1 MSNLFAGAP
10 LPKRFDPVQPADLT
24 GVQFAARVADIR
36 DREMERRFELAQEL
50 RRQDIN
56 TLAGYDLA
64 AIGQFRELVQPMVAE
79 LSEELVNGDLNA
91 VEARARVQEVG
102 REYNRYK
109 TGHFAAIKPG
119 FDQFKS
125 IVTDPKEKEA
135 FEEANYAFGETITTG
150 LDDYYM
156 RLDIATNRMF
166 EPGSLQVD
174 PVTGQRTVVD
184 LRTGMRVVPEDL
196 TGFGDPSAFVQYAT
210 EMQDMGTLLTWA
222 KDKATQDQIK
232 LNTGNWTSEDAETVY
247 RFGLTGQEKNSRTHR
262 IQALATVEEIN
273 NISISDFLKR
283 AFMVA
288 DINDLQKE
296 IVSRDGRLLISRK
309 EYEGLTDEQKRQYQ
323 SDSGKPNQN
332 PLHAIYMQAQES
344 FLEESKFPFV
354 EPRDPK
360 DSGSGSTSKKP
371 VYELADAIEFEGA
384 STVNLQTVT
393 ALGDRNEP
401 LSQED
406 AQEEL
411 GLDRPLSEVLTGV
424 KGWTYTLRALRDQKI
439 SLVNP
444 NYVLATSEAEA
455 DRKYDG
461 EFEPFGPLIMGNLKL
476 DRVTFLENGSV
487 LITNASNE
495 KGNLLNNVL
504 LRKKENKTEII
515 QIMQAIQ
522 EAYALPQL
530 TEELMAS
537 GEARKLG
544 GLEINDDPTP
554 SERPGGYLFK
564 KND

>member
-1 MSNLFAGAP
+1 M
-10 LPKRFDPVQPADLT
+10 
-24 GVQFAARVADIR
+24 
-36 DREMERRFELAQEL
+36 
-50 RRQDIN
+50 
-56 TLAGYDLA
+56 
-64 AIGQFRELVQPMVAE
+64 
-79 LSEELVNGDLNA
+79 
-91 VEARARVQEVG
+91 
-102 REYNRYK
+102 
-109 TGHFAAIKPG
+109 
-119 FDQFKS
+119 
-125 IVTDPKEKEA
+125 
-135 FEEANYAFGETITTG
+135 
-150 LDDYYM
+150 
-156 RLDIATNRMF
+156 
-166 EPGSLQVD
+166 
-174 PVTGQRTVVD
+174 
-184 LRTGMRVVPEDL
+184 
-196 TGFGDPSAFVQYAT
+196 
-210 EMQDMGTLLTWA
+210 
-222 KDKATQDQIK
+222 
-232 LNTGNWTSEDAETVY
+232 
-247 RFGLTGQEKNSRTHR
+247 
-262 IQALATVEEIN
+262 
-273 NISISDFLKR
+273 
-283 AFMVA
+283 
-288 DINDLQKE
+288 
-296 IVSRDGRLLISRK
+296 
-309 EYEGLTDEQKRQYQ
+309 
-323 SDSGKPNQN
+323 
-332 PLHAIYMQAQES
+332 
-344 FLEESKFPFV
+344 EESKFPFV
-354 EPRDPK
+354 EPK
-360 DSGSGSTSKKP
+360 DSEDSGSTSTKP

-401 LSQED
+401 LSPED
-406 AQEEL
+406 AQKEL

-504 LRKKENKTEII
+504 LRKKENETEII

-554 SERPGGYLFK
+554 SEYPGDFLFE

>member
-91 VEARARVQEVG
+91 VEARAKVQEVG

-210 EMQDMGTLLTWA
+210 EMKDMGTLLTWA

-323 SDSGKPNQN
+323 SDSGKANQN
-332 PLHAIYMQAQES
+332 PLYAIYMQAQES

-354 EPRDPK
+354 EPRDSE
-360 DSGSGSTSKKP
+360 DSGSTSTKP

-393 ALGDRNEP
+393 ALGDSNEP
-401 LSQED
+401 LSPED
-406 AQEEL
+406 AKREL
-411 GLDRPLSEVLTGV
+411 GLDRFLSEVLTGV
-424 KGWTYTLRALRDQKI
+424 RGWTYTLRALRDQKI
-439 SLVNP
+439 SLLNP
-444 NYVLATSEAEA
+444 NYFFDEEAEV
-455 DRKYDG
+455 DLG
-461 EFEPFGPLIMGNLKL
+461 ENPEPNGPRFMGDLQL
-476 DRVTFLENGSV
+476 DSITFLENGNV
-487 LITNASNE
+487 LIANAFNRD
-495 KGNLLNNVL
+495 GNRLNNVL
-504 LRKKENKTEII
+504 LRDKENKTEII
-515 QIMQAIQ
+515 QIMQAIK
-522 EAYALPQL
+522 EAYGLPQL

-537 GEARKLG
+537 GEARRLG

-554 SERPGGYLFK
+554 SERPGDFLFE
-564 KND
+564 